1 MWLPQFIS
9 WCLIRLKL
17 HVHLQ
22 HSQVR
27 IYRTYY
33 LLSAPSPDQ
42 IETQLTCSKQTDER
56 TNKGLLFLPI
66 VSGFLFKWWHFAN
79 GRLSGKHLARI
90 IRDNVRHLSML
101 ESSIQFL
108 RIEVCSQE
116 LYGALQDSYSASP
129 VCLLT
134 QMF

>member
-17 HVHLQ
+17 STSNIPKYVYIELITFCQRPHPTRSKHNWPV
-22 HSQVR
+22 VNK
-27 IYRTYY
+27 RTN
-33 LLSAPSPDQ
+33 
-42 IETQLTCSKQTDER
+42 ER

-90 IRDNVRHLSML
+90 IRDNVPHLSML

-134 QMF
+134 QML